1 MNTWVLILF
10 VHAGM
15 LSDKDS
21 MSLTNVPGF
30 ATEAVCQAAGK
41 QAEALAKRTTKE
53 VKFVCVKQGN

>member
-10 VHAGM
+10 VHAGI

-21 MSLTNVPGF
+21 MALTNVPGF
-30 ATEAVCQAAGK
+30 ASETVCQAAGK
-41 QAEALAKRTTKE
+41 PAEALVKRTTKE

>member
-10 VHAGM
+10 VHAGV

-21 MSLTNVPGF
+21 MTLTNVPGF
-30 ATEAVCQAAGK
+30 ASETVCQAAGK
-41 QAEALAKRTTKE
+41 QAEALVKRTIKE

>member
-10 VHAGM
+10 VHAGV

-21 MSLTNVPGF
+21 MTLTNVPGF
-30 ATEAVCQAAGK
+30 ASETVCQAAGK
-41 QAEALAKRTTKE
+41 QAEALVKRTTKE

>member
-15 LSDKDS
+15 FSDNVS
-21 MSLTNVPGF
+21 MALTNVPGF
-30 ATEAVCQAAGK
+30 ATEAVCQTAGK
-41 QAEALAKRTTKE
+41 QAEALTKRTTKE

>member
-1 MNTWVLILF
+1 
-10 VHAGM
+10 
-15 LSDKDS
+15 

>member
-10 VHAGM
+10 VHAGI

-21 MSLTNVPGF
+21 MALTNVPGF
-30 ATEAVCQAAGK
+30 ASETVCQAAGK
-41 QAEALAKRTTKE
+41 QAEALVKRTIKE